1 MTTTSGET
9 LTDET
14 RLTVLETR
22 MEAVQEG
29 QRQILARLDA
39 MQQNTDAR
47 FDAMQ
52 QNTDARFDAMQ
63 RDTNARF
70 DALNARFD
78 TLNAR
83 FDRLFYTILGLG
95 VAGLGLI
102 IALEKVF

>member
-47 FDAMQ
+47 FEA
-52 QNTDARFDAMQ
+52 A
-63 RDTNARF
+63 
-70 DALNARFD
+70 
-78 TLNAR
+78 
-83 FDRLFYTILGLG
+83 
-95 VAGLGLI
+95 I
-102 IALEKVF
+102 IPVHATKYRRPL